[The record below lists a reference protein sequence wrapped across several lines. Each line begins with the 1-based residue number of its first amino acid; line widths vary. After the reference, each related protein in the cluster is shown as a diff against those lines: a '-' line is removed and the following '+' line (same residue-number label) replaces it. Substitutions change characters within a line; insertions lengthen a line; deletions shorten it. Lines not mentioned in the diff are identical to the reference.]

1 MSSDTWST
9 LMVTNVPHETTREQ
23 LEDTFSEFGPIRR
36 SNVVKGKSGRK
47 STIAYVTFVV
57 KEDCHT
63 ASAADTIK
71 IGDSQVKTKLAPDKK
86 EKKSTSNEGVDAEE
100 EGESKQ
106 ADDKDAYAAK
116 KKARLIIRN
125 LSFKASEKTLKEHF
139 VKYGE
144 VTEVNILKK
153 ANGMMVGCAFV
164 QFDKINSAAKAIK
177 EANAKKFIGRP
188 IAVDWAVPK
197 DKFKE
202 EKKEEG
208 EEKRKEDSNEEDIDD
223 EKEEDNEEEDNKNE
237 ETDSENE
244 EMENQDASDDDN
256 DNKDENDSEVE
267 KTKPYVPHNLNH
279 GHDVDEGKTVF
290 IRNLSYDSCEEDLK
304 DMMEENFGFVVFAKM
319 VMDKVMGHPRGTGFV
334 KFRTKAFAEK
344 CLELGE
350 SDEGIYLDNRR
361 LTIVPAMKKNEVD
374 ERCQEKKKKEEKDSR
389 NLYLAREGLIREGS
403 LAAGGVSGSDM
414 EKRLQVERWKKNILK
429 NLHMFVSPT
438 RLCVRNIP
446 LHFNDA
452 KLKTAFSKYVS
463 PGAKI
468 NESKIIRDMKK
479 LDPKTS
485 IGLSKEYGFISFSK
499 HEDALT
505 ALRNLNNNPDAFTK
519 DKRPIVE
526 FSIEN
531 KTAVNL
537 RMKRMEK
544 SREKNP
550 NYKAKGAE
558 ESQEEKKHIKEDRK
572 EEPEIKAQFTGAIAD
587 PKIKGLPTHSGP
599 KIRHKKEKE
608 QGVGKV
614 SRRDLRKQELERKNP
629 KKRKHT
635 AEETTIYKAKLE
647 EPVAKK
653 SKKEKRNKT
662 KKVSKTQR
670 KEMVEEKSFNAM
682 VNSYKSKLSSAPSV
696 AKKWFD

>member
-1 MSSDTWST
+1 
-9 LMVTNVPHETTREQ
+9 MVTNVPHETTRQQ

-36 SNVVKGKSGRK
+36 SNVVKGKPGRK
-47 STIAYVTFVV
+47 STIGYVTFVM

-63 ASAADTIK
+63 ASAADGIK

-86 EKKSTSNEGVDAEE
+86 EKKSPLSDGVDEQEAV
-100 EGESKQ
+100 ESNQ
-106 ADDKDAYAAK
+106 DGDDKDTYAAK

-125 LSFKASEKTLKEHF
+125 LSFKATEETLREHF
-139 VKYGE
+139 VKFGE

-153 ANGMMVGCAFV
+153 PNGMMVGCAFV
-164 QFDKINSAAKAIK
+164 QFDKVNSAAKAIK

-188 IAVDWAVPK
+188 IAVDWAVAK

-202 EKKEEG
+202 EKKEG
-208 EEKRKEDSNEEDIDD
+208 KEKGDSNEEEDGNSRDNDD
-223 EKEEDNEEEDNKNE
+223 ENAE
-237 ETDSENE
+237 DSEGNE
-244 EMENQDASDDDN
+244 SDSESEEKGNQDVSDDEDKHE
-256 DNKDENDSEVE
+256 DDFEDE
-267 KTKPYVPHNLNH
+267 KPKPYVPHNLSH

-290 IRNLSYDSCEEDLK
+290 IRNLSYESCEEDLK

-334 KFRTKAFAEK
+334 KFRTKAFADK
-344 CLELGE
+344 CLELAE
-350 SDEGIYLDNRR
+350 SEEGIYLDNRR

-403 LAAGGVSGSDM
+403 LAAAGVSATDM
-414 EKRLQVERWKKNILK
+414 AKRQQVERWKKNILK

-446 LHFNDA
+446 IHYNDA
-452 KLKTAFSKYVS
+452 KLKTAFSKFVS

-468 NESKIIRDMKK
+468 TESKIIRDMKK
-479 LDPKTS
+479 LDTKTS

-550 NYKAKGAE
+550 NYKGVD
-558 ESQEEKKHIKEDRK
+558 ESQVEDKHLKVDRK
-572 EEPEIKAQFTGAIAD
+572 EEPESKAQFTGAIAD

-608 QGVGKV
+608 KGVGKV
-614 SRRDLRKQELERKNP
+614 SRKDLRKQELERKNP
-629 KKRKHT
+629 KKRKQPIENADNNNAT
-635 AEETTIYKAKLE
+635 RE

-662 KKVSKTQR
+662 KKVSKNQR

-682 VNSYKSKLSSAPSV
+682 VNSYKTKLSSAPSV

>member
-1 MSSDTWST
+1 
-9 LMVTNVPHETTREQ
+9 MVTNVPHETTRQQ
-23 LEDTFSEFGPIRR
+23 LEDTFSQFGPIRR
-36 SNVVKGKSGRK
+36 SNVVKGKPGRK
-47 STIAYVTFVV
+47 STIGFVTFVV

-63 ASAADTIK
+63 AAAADSIK
-71 IGDSQVKTKLAPDKK
+71 IGESIIKTKLAPDKAP
-86 EKKSTSNEGVDAEE
+86 EKKSTSNDGVEAKE
-100 EGESKQ
+100 EGESKEGE
-106 ADDKDAYAAK
+106 DKNLYAAK

-125 LSFKASEKTLKEHF
+125 LSFKATEKTLKEHF
-139 VKYGE
+139 VKFGD

-164 QFDKINSAAKAIK
+164 QFDKVNSAAKAIK

-202 EKKEEG
+202 KGEKKEE
-208 EEKRKEDSNEEDIDD
+208 EKEKEDSNEEEDSDD
-223 EKEEDNEEEDNKNE
+223 EKEEDEA
-237 ETDSENE
+237 TDSENE
-244 EMENQDASDDDN
+244 EEEKENQDVSDDDN
-256 DNKDENDSEVE
+256 EDENDSEMPEVE
-267 KTKPYVPHNLNH
+267 KPYVPHNLSH

-290 IRNLSYDSCEEDLK
+290 IRNLSYESCEEDLK

-350 SDEGIYLDNRR
+350 SDEGVYLDNRR
-361 LTIVPAMKKNEVD
+361 LTIVPAMKKGAVD
-374 ERCQEKKKKEEKDSR
+374 EICQERKKKEEKDSR

-446 LHFNDA
+446 IHYNDA
-452 KLKTAFSKYVS
+452 KLKTTFSKYVS

-468 NESKIIRDMKK
+468 TESKIIRDMKK

-499 HEDALT
+499 HEDALA

-537 RMKRMEK
+537 RTKRMEK

-550 NYKAKGAE
+550 NYKGPDK
-558 ESQEEKKHIKEDRK
+558 SQVENKPIKAK
-572 EEPEIKAQFTGAIAD
+572 EEPEIKAEFSGAIAD

-599 KIRHKKEKE
+599 KVRHKKEKE
-608 QGVGKV
+608 AGVGKV

-629 KKRKHT
+629 KKRKQPSEDT
-635 AEETTIYKAKLE
+635 NINNAPAPRE

-653 SKKEKRNKT
+653 SKKEKRNKKP

-670 KEMVEEKSFNAM
+670 NEMVEEKSFNAM
-682 VNSYKSKLSSAPSV
+682 VNSYKTKLSSAPSV